1 VGKLPKGYRRIAL
14 AGAPGECLKETDA
27 EICRLREEAAWRR
40 QLPGLDELREA
51 YKGFMRVGRRPVWC
65 QTMGQ
70 LSRLV
75 AEESGLSHLAACA
88 SVLAMLDMGLFEI
101 DWTTR
106 PMGLRRLE
114 KAKAAPEASGV
125 WNAIQRWREE

>member
-1 VGKLPKGYRRIAL
+1 M
-14 AGAPGECLKETDA
+14 
-27 EICRLREEAAWRR
+27 
-40 QLPGLDELREA
+40 PGLDELREA

-65 QTMGQ
+65 QTIGQ

-75 AEESGLSHLAACA
+75 AEESGLSDLAACA

-101 DWTTR
+101 DWNTR

-125 WNAIQRWREE
+125 WNVIHRWREE